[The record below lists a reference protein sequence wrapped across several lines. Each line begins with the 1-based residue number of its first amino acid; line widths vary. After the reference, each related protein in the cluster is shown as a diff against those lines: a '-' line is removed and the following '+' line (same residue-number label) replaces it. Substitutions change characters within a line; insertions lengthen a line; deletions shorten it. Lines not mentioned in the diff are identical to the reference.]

1 MLADFTDIRHSSTL
15 QRKSCSSF
23 SIRRSARLLLV
34 GLVGL
39 QVPPGLLRAS
49 GKDQG
54 AVGQESHLS
63 KFLEGLLSIFH
74 IHLDEQAVQG
84 EAFPKDLQPLGAVV
98 VKAVVAE
105 AEEERAQVLWFST

>member
-1 MLADFTDIRHSSTL
+1 MSVLLADFTDIRHSSTL
-15 QRKSCSSF
+15 ERKFCSSF

-39 QVPPGLLRAS
+39 QVPPGFLRAS

-54 AVGQESHLS
+54 AVGQESHFS
-63 KFLEGLLSIFH
+63 QFLEGLPSIFH

-84 EAFPKDLQPLGAVV
+84 EAFPKDLQPLGDVMGRGCGS
-98 VKAVVAE
+98 E
-105 AEEERAQVLWFST
+105 GCGSGG